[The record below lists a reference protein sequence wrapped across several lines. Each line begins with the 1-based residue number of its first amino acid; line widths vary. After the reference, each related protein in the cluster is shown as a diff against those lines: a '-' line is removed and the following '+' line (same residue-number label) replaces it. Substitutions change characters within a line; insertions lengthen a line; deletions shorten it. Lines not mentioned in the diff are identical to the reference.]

1 MLVSSST
8 LSNVSNDGFIMQ
20 CLADVIFCSKHHILI
35 SNTATEEIPEDKE
48 FSYYSTVVH
57 QRVEGEFPVL
67 EAVSA

>member
-1 MLVSSST
+1 
-8 LSNVSNDGFIMQ
+8 MQ